1 MLEYPPVRRANPRHR
16 TSPPIALRLTA
27 LFRVGEAD
35 FARVAECGP
44 GDQVGF
50 SNTGEIASCASE
62 SARPA
67 HDMRWVADDGESSL
81 REGKSGSDGFI
92 EVDIVPGFRDPVMLD
107 VEYDGTTRAGLRR
120 S

>member
-1 MLEYPPVRRANPRHR
+1 MCL
-16 TSPPIALRLTA
+16 SA

-35 FARVAECGP
+35 FARVTECSP

-50 SNTGEIASCASE
+50 PNIGEVASCAGE
-62 SARPA
+62 SASSA
-67 HDMRWVADDGESSL
+67 DDMRRVVEDGESSL

-107 VEYDGTTRAGLRR
+107 VE
-120 S
+120 

>member
-1 MLEYPPVRRANPRHR
+1 LCL
-16 TSPPIALRLTA
+16 SA

-35 FARVAECGP
+35 FARVTDCSP

-50 SNTGEIASCASE
+50 SNIGEIASCASE

-67 HDMRWVADDGESSL
+67 DDMRWVADEGESSL

-107 VEYDGTTRAGLRR
+107 VE
-120 S
+120 